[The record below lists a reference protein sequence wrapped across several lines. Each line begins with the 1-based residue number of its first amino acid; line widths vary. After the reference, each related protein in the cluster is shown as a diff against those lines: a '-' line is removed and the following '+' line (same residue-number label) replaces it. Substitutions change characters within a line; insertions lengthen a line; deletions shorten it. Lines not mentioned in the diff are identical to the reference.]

1 MIVKRR
7 DFVVSWLRVQ
17 QRQEAMTMGRRLRG
31 AVIVVGLW
39 GCTAGH
45 PALAQEFAGREKL
58 RSHSQEFRPEVIKVT
73 DGVYAAVGF
82 SLGNSILI
90 EGSDGLIVVDTL
102 TSINDAQAVKAEFDK
117 ISRKPVRAIIYTHHH
132 ADHVSGA
139 TVFAGTDRPEVY
151 AHASLITERAGNLAN
166 LGHAGR
172 DGGNQ
177 FGGPL
182 IPPSMHINDGVG
194 PQLTNAG
201 GGVGYLAPTQ
211 TFSGDETT
219 ITVAGVRI
227 QLVHA
232 PAETSDATFVWLPDK
247 KVLLPGD
254 TFYHAFPNLY
264 AIRGTRLRAVD
275 TWIAS
280 LEKLIA
286 MQAEHLVPSHTRPI
300 SGAAAVRT
308 ALTAY
313 HDGIKSV
320 LDQAIAGIKEGLRPD
335 ELVERVK
342 LPADLAASPYLQEF
356 YGTVSWS
363 VRAIYTDY
371 VGWFD
376 GNATNLF
383 PLSIRERAAAI
394 LDLAGGETPVLTKAR
409 AAFDQKNFQLA
420 AELVDYVLAVHAQN
434 RDAITLKAQALI
446 ELGERQISANGR
458 NFYLSSAQYLLRD
471 AR

>member
-1 MIVKRR
+1 MAKQLGGV
-7 DFVVSWLRVQ
+7 FVL
-17 QRQEAMTMGRRLRG
+17 A
-31 AVIVVGLW
+31 GLLW
-39 GCTAGH
+39 CSSGT
-45 PALAQEFAGREKL
+45 PVLAQDFAGRERL
-58 RSHSQEFRPEVIKVT
+58 RAHSAEFRQEVIKVT
-73 DGVYAAVGF
+73 DGVYVAVGF

-90 EGSDGLIVVDTL
+90 EGTDGLIIVDTL
-102 TSINDAQAVKAEFDK
+102 TSINDARAVKAEFDK
-117 ISRKPVRAIIYTHHH
+117 ISRKPVHAIIYTHHH
-132 ADHVSGA
+132 ADHVGGG
-139 TVFAGTDRPEVY
+139 TVFAGTDRPDVY
-151 AHASLITERAGNLAN
+151 AHASLVTERAENLTN

-182 IPPSMHINDGVG
+182 IPENMRINDGVG

-201 GGVGYLAPTQ
+201 GGAGYLAPTR

-219 ITVAGVRI
+219 VTVAGVRM

-232 PAETSDATFVWLPDK
+232 PAETSDAIYVWLPDK

-264 AIRGTRLRAVD
+264 AIRGTRLRPVD
-275 TWIAS
+275 AWIAS

-286 MQAEHLVPSHTRPI
+286 VQADYLVPSHTRPI
-300 SGAAAVRT
+300 SGGAAVRS

-320 LDQAIAGIKEGLRPD
+320 FDQTIAGIKQGLRPD

-342 LPADLAASPYLQEF
+342 LPADLASNPYLQEF

-371 VGWFD
+371 LGWFD

-383 PLSIRERAAAI
+383 PLSTRERAAAI
-394 LDLAGGETPVLTKAR
+394 LELAGGAAPVLTKAR
-409 AAFDQKNFQLA
+409 AAFDQKNFQLS
-420 AELVDYVLAVHAQN
+420 AELADYVLAIHPENA
-434 RDAITLKAQALI
+434 DAIQLKAQALT

-458 NFYLSSAQYLLRD
+458 NFYLSSAQYLMKNGAGR
-471 AR
+471 

>member
-1 MIVKRR
+1 M
-7 DFVVSWLRVQ
+7 
-17 QRQEAMTMGRRLRG
+17 
-31 AVIVVGLW
+31 
-39 GCTAGH
+39 
-45 PALAQEFAGREKL
+45 
-58 RSHSQEFRPEVIKVT
+58 
-73 DGVYAAVGF
+73 
-82 SLGNSILI
+82 
-90 EGSDGLIVVDTL
+90 
-102 TSINDAQAVKAEFDK
+102 KAEFDK

-132 ADHVSGA
+132 ADHVGGA
-139 TVFAGTDRPEVY
+139 TVFAGTDRPDVY
-151 AHASLITERAGNLAN
+151 AHASLVTERAENLAN

-182 IPPSMHINDGVG
+182 IPESMHINDGVG

-201 GGVGYLAPTQ
+201 GGAGYLAPTK
-211 TFSGDETT
+211 TFSGDDTT
-219 ITVAGVRI
+219 ITVAGVRL

-232 PAETSDATFVWLPDK
+232 PAETSDAIYVWLPDK

-264 AIRGTRLRAVD
+264 AIRGTRLRPVD
-275 TWIAS
+275 AWIAS

-286 MQAEHLVPSHTRPI
+286 VQADYLIPSHTRPI
-300 SGAAAVRT
+300 SGTAAVRD

-320 LDQAIAGIKEGLRPD
+320 FDQTLAGIKEGLRPD

-342 LPADLAASPYLQEF
+342 LPPALASNPYLQEF

-371 VGWFD
+371 IGWFD

-383 PLSIRERAAAI
+383 PLSMKDRAAAI
-394 LDLAGGETPVLTKAR
+394 LDLAGGDAPCTHKSARGVRTKEFSIDRGAGR
-409 AAFDQKNFQLA
+409 LRPGDPSGQSR
-420 AELVDYVLAVHAQN
+420 
-434 RDAITLKAQALI
+434 RDNLKAQALT

-458 NFYLSSAQYLLRD
+458 NFYLSSAQYLMKDGDGR
-471 AR
+471 

>member
-1 MIVKRR
+1 MVRQIGCA
-7 DFVVSWLRVQ
+7 FVL
-17 QRQEAMTMGRRLRG
+17 MGLLWYYG
-31 AVIVVGLW
+31 ASPV
-39 GCTAGH
+39 
-45 PALAQEFAGREKL
+45 LAQEFAGREKL
-58 RSHSQEFRPEVIKVT
+58 RAHSQEFRQEVVKIT
-73 DGVYAAVGF
+73 DGVYVAVGF
-82 SLGNSILI
+82 SLGNSILV
-90 EGSDGLIVVDTL
+90 EGTDGLIVVDTL
-102 TSINDAQAVKAEFDK
+102 TSVNDARAVKAEFDK

-132 ADHVSGA
+132 ADHVGGA
-139 TVFAGTDRPEVY
+139 TVFAGADRPDVY
-151 AHASLITERAGNLAN
+151 AHASLVTERAQNLAN

-182 IPPSMHINDGVG
+182 IPENMHINDGVG

-201 GGVGYLAPTQ
+201 GGAGYLAPTR

-219 ITVAGVRI
+219 ITVAGVRM

-232 PAETSDATFVWLPDK
+232 PAETSDAIYVWLPDK

-264 AIRGTRLRAVD
+264 AIRGTRLRPVD
-275 TWIAS
+275 VWMTS

-286 MQAEHLVPSHTRPI
+286 VQAEYLVPSHTRPI
-300 SGAAAVRT
+300 GGGAAVRS

-320 LDQAIAGIKEGLRPD
+320 LDQTIAGIRQGLRPD
-335 ELVERVK
+335 ELVERVR
-342 LPADLAASPYLQEF
+342 LSPELSESPYLQEF
-356 YGTVSWS
+356 YGTVAWS

-371 VGWFD
+371 IGWFD

-383 PLSIRERAAAI
+383 PLSSKERAAAI
-394 LDLAGGETPVLTKAR
+394 IDLAGGETPVLMKAR
-409 AAFDQKNFQLA
+409 AAFDQKNFQLT
-420 AELVDYVLAVHAQN
+420 AELADYVLAIHPEN
-434 RDAITLKAQALI
+434 GDAVKLKAQALT
-446 ELGERQISANGR
+446 ELGERQTSANGR
-458 NFYLSSAQYLLRD
+458 NFYLSSAQYLLKD

>member
-1 MIVKRR
+1 
-7 DFVVSWLRVQ
+7 
-17 QRQEAMTMGRRLRG
+17 MGRQLRG
-31 AVIVVGLW
+31 AVMLMGLL
-39 GCTAGH
+39 GCAAGT
-45 PALAQEFAGREKL
+45 PAVAQEFAGREKL
-58 RSHSQEFRPEVIKVT
+58 RAHSEEFRQEVIQVT

-102 TSINDAQAVKAEFDK
+102 TSINDARAVKAEFDK

-132 ADHVSGA
+132 ADHVGGA
-139 TVFAGTDRPEVY
+139 TVFAGDDRPEVY
-151 AHASLITERAGNLAN
+151 AHASLVTERAGNLAN

-182 IPPSMHINDGVG
+182 IPDSMHINDGVG

-201 GGVGYLAPTQ
+201 GGAGYLAPTK

-219 ITVAGVRI
+219 ITVAGVRM

-232 PAETSDATFVWLPDK
+232 PAETSDAIFVWLPDK

-280 LEKLIA
+280 LEKLLG
-286 MQAEHLVPSHTRPI
+286 MQAEYLVPSHTRPI
-300 SGAAAVRT
+300 SGAVAVRT

-320 LDQAIAGIKEGLRPD
+320 LDQTIAGIKEGLRPD

-342 LPADLAASPYLQEF
+342 LPTDLAASPYLQEF

-363 VRAIYTDY
+363 VRAIYADY
-371 VGWFD
+371 IGWFD

-383 PLSIRERAAAI
+383 PLSTRERAAAI
-394 LDLAGGETPVLTKAR
+394 LDLAGGETPVLAKAR
-409 AAFDQKNFQLA
+409 AAFDQKNFQLT
-420 AELVDYVLAVHAQN
+420 AELADYVLAVHPEN
-434 RDAITLKAQALI
+434 RDAISLKARALT

-458 NFYLSSAQYLLRD
+458 NFYLSSAQYLLKD

>member
-1 MIVKRR
+1 
-7 DFVVSWLRVQ
+7 
-17 QRQEAMTMGRRLRG
+17 MTMRRRLV
-31 AVIVVGLW
+31 AAIMLVGLS
-39 GCTAGH
+39 GFLGSN
-45 PALAQEFAGREKL
+45 PILAQDFAGREKL
-58 RSHSQEFRPEVIKVT
+58 RAHSQEFRPEVIKVT
-73 DGVYAAVGF
+73 DGVYVAVGF
-82 SLGNSILI
+82 SLGNAILI
-90 EGSDGLIVVDTL
+90 EGSDGVIVVDTL
-102 TSINDAQAVKAEFDK
+102 TSIGDARAVKAEFDK
-117 ISRKPVRAIIYTHHH
+117 ISRKPVRAILYTHHH
-132 ADHVSGA
+132 ADHVGGA
-139 TVFAGTDRPEVY
+139 TVFAGSDQPDVY
-151 AHASLITERAGNLAN
+151 AHASLIAERAGNLAN

-182 IPPSMHINDGVG
+182 IPDSMHINDGVG

-201 GGVGYLAPTQ
+201 GGAGYLPPTK
-211 TFSGDETT
+211 TFSGDEMT
-219 ITVAGVRI
+219 ITVAGVRM

-264 AIRGTRLRAVD
+264 AIRGTRLRPVD

-286 MQAEHLVPSHTRPI
+286 MQAEYLVPSHTRPI

-320 LDQAIAGIKEGLRPD
+320 LDQTLAGIKEGLRPD

-342 LPADLAASPYLQEF
+342 LPADLGASPYLQEF

-371 VGWFD
+371 IGWFD

-383 PLSIRERAAAI
+383 PLSTTDRAAAI
-394 LDLAGGETPVLTKAR
+394 LDLAGGEMPVLTKAR
-409 AAFDQKNFQLA
+409 AAFDQKNFQLT
-420 AELVDYVLAVHAQN
+420 AELIDYVLAVDPKN
-434 RDAITLKAQALI
+434 RDAIALKARALT

-458 NFYLSSAQYLLRD
+458 NFYLSSAQYLIQSGAGR
-471 AR
+471 

>member
-1 MIVKRR
+1 MRR
-7 DFVVSWLRVQ
+7 YLSAVVVLVALPWL
-17 QRQEAMTMGRRLRG
+17 AAGD
-31 AVIVVGLW
+31 AVF
-39 GCTAGH
+39 
-45 PALAQEFAGREKL
+45 AQEFAGREKL
-58 RSHSQEFRPEVIKVT
+58 RAHSAEFRQEVIKVT
-73 DGVYAAVGF
+73 DGVYVAVGF
-82 SLGNSILI
+82 SLANAILI

-102 TSINDAQAVKAEFDK
+102 TSISDARAVKAEFDK

-132 ADHVSGA
+132 ADHVGGA
-139 TVFAGTDRPEVY
+139 TVFAGTDRPDVY
-151 AHASLITERAGNLAN
+151 AHSSLVRERAENLAN

-182 IPPSMHINDGVG
+182 IPESMHLNDGVG

-201 GGVGYLAPTQ
+201 GGAGYLAPTK
-211 TFSGDETT
+211 TFSGDDTT
-219 ITVAGVRI
+219 ITVAGVRL

-232 PAETSDATFVWLPDK
+232 PAETSDAIYVWLPEK

-264 AIRGTRLRAVD
+264 AIRGTRLRPVD
-275 TWIAS
+275 AWIAS

-286 MQAEHLVPSHTRPI
+286 VQADYLIPSHTRPI
-300 SGAAAVRT
+300 SGTPAVRD

-320 LDQAIAGIKEGLRPD
+320 FDQTLAGIKEGLRPD

-342 LPADLAASPYLQEF
+342 LPPALASNPYLQEF
-356 YGTVSWS
+356 YGTVPWS

-371 VGWFD
+371 IGWFD

-383 PLSIRERAAAI
+383 PLSMKDRAAAI
-394 LDLAGGETPVLTKAR
+394 LDLAGGDAAVLTKAR
-409 AAFDQKNFQLA
+409 AAFEQKNFQLT
-420 AELVDYVLAVHAQN
+420 AELADYVLAIHPDN
-434 RDAITLKAQALI
+434 RDATTLKAQALT

-458 NFYLSSAQYLLRD
+458 NFYLSSAQYLMKENAGR
-471 AR
+471 

>member
-1 MIVKRR
+1 
-7 DFVVSWLRVQ
+7 
-17 QRQEAMTMGRRLRG
+17 MTMGRRLIG
-31 AVIVVGLW
+31 AIVLVGLS
-39 GCTAGH
+39 GLRAGN
-45 PALAQEFAGREKL
+45 PVFAQDFAGREKL
-58 RSHSQEFRPEVIKVT
+58 RAHSQEFRPEVIKVA

-90 EGSDGLIVVDTL
+90 EGADGLIIVDTL
-102 TSINDAQAVKAEFDK
+102 TSIGDARTVKAEFDK
-117 ISRKPVRAIIYTHHH
+117 ISRKPVRAIVYTHHH
-132 ADHVSGA
+132 ADHVGGA
-139 TVFAGTDRPEVY
+139 TVFAGSDRPDVY
-151 AHASLITERAGNLAN
+151 AHTSLIGERAGNLAN

-182 IPPSMHINDGVG
+182 IPANMHINDGVG

-201 GGVGYLAPTQ
+201 GGAGYLAPTK

-219 ITVAGVRI
+219 ISVAGVRM

-264 AIRGTRLRAVD
+264 AIRGTRLRPVD

-280 LEKLIA
+280 LEKLVA
-286 MQAEHLVPSHTRPI
+286 MQAEYLVPSHTRPI
-300 SGAAAVRT
+300 SGAANVRA

-320 LDQAIAGIKEGLRPD
+320 LDQTLAGIKEGLRPD

-342 LPADLAASPYLQEF
+342 LPPDLAASPYLQEF

-371 VGWFD
+371 IGWFD
-376 GNATNLF
+376 GNATQLF
-383 PLSIRERAAAI
+383 PLSTKERATAI

-409 AAFDQKNFQLA
+409 ASFDQKNFQLA
-420 AELVDYVLAVHAQN
+420 AELVDYVLAVHPEN
-434 RDAITLKAQALI
+434 GDAVKLKAQAFT